1 MVREL
6 AGKDSELHVDPVFLL
21 DAAEGSRLAKDPD
34 FDNYILIYRLNKSNV
49 INDFARL
56 LAKKTGKKIV
66 NIGQDY
72 IDRLKNRDFYGGMDT
87 SVQEFLG
94 LFKNA
99 DYVVTNSFH
108 GTAFSIIFERQFYV
122 ETKQKDFKK
131 NDRAENLLK
140 LTGLTDS
147 IIESLDDC
155 ELDIS
160 RDFCTARKV
169 IAEEKVRALS
179 YLNGICTNE

>member
-21 DAAEGSRLAKDPD
+21 DAAEWSRLAKDPD
-34 FDNYILIYRLNKSNV
+34 FDNYILIYRLNKSIV

-99 DYVVTNSFH
+99 VSA
-108 GTAFSIIFERQFYV
+108 GII
-122 ETKQKDFKK
+122 
-131 NDRAENLLK
+131 
-140 LTGLTDS
+140 
-147 IIESLDDC
+147 
-155 ELDIS
+155 
-160 RDFCTARKV
+160 
-169 IAEEKVRALS
+169 
-179 YLNGICTNE
+179 